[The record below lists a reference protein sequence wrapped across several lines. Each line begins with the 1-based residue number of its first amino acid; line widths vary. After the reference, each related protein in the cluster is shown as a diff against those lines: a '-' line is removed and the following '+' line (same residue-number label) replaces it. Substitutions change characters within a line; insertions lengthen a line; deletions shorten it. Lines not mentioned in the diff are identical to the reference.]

1 MWPAKVIRLD
11 PDCALEAHRARRPS
25 TRKQYQ
31 PFLLV
36 TVHGRFRSRM
46 GLVISLPLTFLVFPP
61 VNRDK
66 TLVFEF
72 GFSLLK
78 VLTPIE

>member
-11 PDCALEAHRARRPS
+11 PDCVLEAHRARRPS

-36 TVHGRFRSRM
+36 TVHGA
-46 GLVISLPLTFLVFPP
+46 LPLQDGTRYIVAIDLSGLPTSQS
-61 VNRDK
+61 R
-66 TLVFEF
+66 
-72 GFSLLK
+72 
-78 VLTPIE
+78 